1 MTTAEQREQAKKAE
15 SAKTPLAQGEFLR
28 IEDKYIVPNRYLDLL
43 SGILDRYMDS
53 GFPDKS
59 TKFALIE
66 SVYFDSRN
74 LDFFLHDLAC
84 LETRYKLRVRRYAPN
99 GEWAEGLH
107 LELKRKR
114 ADETRK
120 VRFQVGP
127 EEMQLLGTGSVIDY
141 CDRLAKL
148 NPGID
153 PDTLRS
159 RVEKIDELIIKYNL
173 FPVRSVTYKRLAYEQ
188 GDFRVTMD
196 TDLTQVEYSD
206 LDHDYCRGLKLQ
218 DFWKNADKL
227 MGKFSV
233 EDSFVLEVKH
243 SGKVPAWMQEA
254 LKGLQLAKTGISK
267 YSYFTARA
275 VDKH

>member
-1 MTTAEQREQAKKAE
+1 MEREKEKKAE
-15 SAKTPLAQGEFLR
+15 LKRPLAQGEFLR
-28 IEDKYIVPNRYLDLL
+28 IEDKYIVPNRYLDVL
-43 SGILDRYMDS
+43 SGVLDRHMRP
-53 GFPDKS
+53 GFPDPS
-59 TKFALIE
+59 TRFALVE
-66 SVYFDSRN
+66 SVYFDSSN
-74 LDFFLHDLAC
+74 LDFFLHDLAG

-99 GEWAEGLH
+99 GEWSDGMH

-114 ADETRK
+114 GDESRK

-127 EEMQLLGTGSVIDY
+127 EEMQLLGTGAVIDY
-141 CDRLAKL
+141 CDRLAQL

-153 PDTLRS
+153 PETLRS
-159 RVEKIDELIIKYNL
+159 RVEKIDEMILKYHL
-173 FPVRSVTYKRLAYEQ
+173 APVRSVTYKRLAYEL

-206 LDHDYCRGLKLQ
+206 LDDELCRGLKLQ

-243 SGKVPAWMQEA
+243 PGKVPTWMQEA
-254 LKGLQLAKTGISK
+254 LKGLALNKTGISK
-267 YSYFTARA
+267 YSYFTARS
-275 VDKH
+275 VSLH